1 MSEDVHANCRRL
13 LARQAEQISVLQ
25 AENAALRAENAT
37 LKKLVKELQRRV
49 EELERRLSQNSS
61 NSSRP
66 PSSDPPSAPPRGGKQ
81 PTGRSPGGQP
91 GHPGHGRDLVPPEKV
106 NQIVVVKPKSCRKC
120 GRSLHGEDPQ
130 PLRHQVSE
138 IPPFAIQTTEYQ
150 RHRLKCPCCGE
161 STLANLPE
169 GVSDGAFGPRLHAV
183 VAYLSAQGHLSKRQI
198 EEMLKDIFGLLIA
211 LGSVVKV
218 QQEVSQAV
226 APAVEEAKTFARKE
240 PIKHAD
246 ETGWKEGPKGD
257 GQKGRKKAWVWVNVT
272 RWVTVFLIHPSRGAQ
287 AARALLGDFCGYLTS
302 DRWKVYSRWFLFKW
316 QICWAHLIR
325 DFTGMSELGGKA
337 GAIGANLLK
346 ESKDLFA
353 LWHRTRDGPPDRTTS
368 VARLTAVGQVRA
380 GTLSRSTFRGYV
392 GPIRRRVH
400 QLLSEGRHCGT
411 PAMEGK
417 CREMLKVFPAFWTF
431 VRVEGVEPT
440 NNAAERALR
449 PVVLYRKGCF
459 GTHSEEGSRFVER
472 MFTVVT
478 TLRQQKRNVLAYL
491 TQSCERAMKGLK
503 PMSLLPGNAHKVAA

>member
-1 MSEDVHANCRRL
+1 MERENSPKDIHAHCRR
-13 LARQAEQISVLQ
+13 QIEMLQ
-25 AENAALRAENAT
+25 SRIA
-37 LKKLVKELQRRV
+37 
-49 EELERRLSQNSS
+49 ELEAKDVASKAEHAEMRKRIEQLEHRLNQNSR

-66 PSSDPPSAPPRGGKQ
+66 PSSDPPSVAPRVGKET
-81 PTGRSPGGQP
+81 TGRSPGGQP
-91 GHPGHGRDLVPPEKV
+91 GHPGHGRDLLPPEKV

-120 GRSLHGEDPQ
+120 GRPLKGEDAN

-150 RHRLKCPCCGE
+150 RHRLPCHCCGE
-161 STLANLPE
+161 TTLGELPG
-169 GVSDGAFGPRLHAV
+169 GVNEGAFGPRLQAV
-183 VAYLSAQGHLSKRQI
+183 VAYMSAQGHLSKRQI
-198 EEMLKDIFGLLIA
+198 EEMLMDVFGLSMA

-218 QQEVSQAV
+218 QQAVSAAV
-226 APAVEEAKTFARKE
+226 APAVEEAKTFAQKQ

-257 GQKGRKKAWVWVNVT
+257 GQEGRKRAWVWVIVT
-272 RWVTVFLIHPSRGAQ
+272 QWVTVFLIHASRGGQ
-287 AARALLGDFCGYLTS
+287 AARELLGDFCGYLTS

-325 DFTGMSELGGKA
+325 DFTGMSELGGSA
-337 GAIGANLLK
+337 GRIGAGLVR
-346 ESKDLFA
+346 ESERLFA
-353 LWHRTRDGPPDRTTS
+353 LWHRIRD
-368 VARLTAVGQVRA
+368 
-380 GTLSRSTFRGYV
+380 GTLSRSTFQGYV

-459 GTHSEEGSRFVER
+459 GTHSEQGSRFVER
-472 MFTVVT
+472 MFTVVM
-478 TLRQQKRNVLAYL
+478 TLRQQKRNVLEYL
-491 TQSCERAMKGLK
+491 TQSCARATRGLK
-503 PMSLLPGNAHKVAA
+503 PMSLLPKHAHKVAA